1 MTTGAVQSRWQ
12 QFNGTQML
20 VLTRESGQVVALSIG
35 QVYQI
40 LNPVVVENGSYT
52 YLVNVTDATSP
63 EAKQALYLTQN
74 PRFAENAYHMT
85 YNELVSIAQTGA
97 PVIQALLA
105 QNTQTQ
111 GGASG
116 INVAGA
122 MTGVAGVARLGASS
136 VNNITG
142 GANQFARG
150 INGFQNAEDIADLSR
165 AAGQLSNGLNR
176 FDGLAN
182 KGNAAVDATQS
193 TDDRNFFLSAG
204 NWLDNSLFGSI
215 ADMMPIDMLKKAFKM
230 VGGCFSGLFKTIGY
244 MVEGEWDKVGSV
256 GLNWLKDAAIT
267 GALTYG
273 AYYLGKEFNLFGTGD
288 EKTTTSSSS
297 GNSNSNSQ
305 TVDVSVSKDASL
317 SLEHRPSS
325 NSTPVGVLDQAGKII
340 TTGNSHLS
348 RTSTILNE
356 DQSSTVFQYQVNQKV
371 DSK

>member
-1 MTTGAVQSRWQ
+1 MTTGVVQSRWQ
-12 QFNGTQML
+12 QINGTEML
-20 VLTRESGQVVALSIG
+20 VLVRESGETVALSVD

-40 LNPVVVENGSYT
+40 LNPAVVAQDGSYT
-52 YLVNVTDATSP
+52 YLVDVIDATTP
-63 EAKQALYLTQN
+63 EAKQALYQTPT
-74 PRFAENAYHMT
+74 PRFAENAYRITHK
-85 YNELVSIAQTGA
+85 ELVSIAQTGS
-97 PVIQALLA
+97 PKIQALQAQATQASNNSQSINLA
-105 QNTQTQ
+105 GT
-111 GGASG
+111 
-116 INVAGA
+116 
-122 MTGVAGVARLGASS
+122 MTGLAGTARLGASS
-136 VNNITG
+136 VNSITS

-150 INGFQNAEDIADLSR
+150 INGLQNANDIADLSR
-165 AAGQLSNGLNR
+165 SAGQLSSGLNR
-176 FDGLAN
+176 FDGLTN
-182 KGNAAVDATQS
+182 RGNAAVDATQS

-215 ADMMPIDMLKKAFKM
+215 ADMMPIDMLRKAIKM

-288 EKTTTSSSS
+288 EKTTTSSSN
-297 GNSNSNSQ
+297 NSSNSQ
-305 TVDVSVSKDASL
+305 TIDVSVSKEASL

-325 NSTPVGVLDQAGKII
+325 NSTPVAVLDQAGKII

-371 DSK
+371 DTK